1 MNQALAQ
8 LVEKV
13 TKENKD
19 LRFRLKDAE
28 FCDECHKSQ
37 QLD

>member
-19 LRFRLKDAE
+19 LRFKLKDVE
-28 FCDECHKSQ
+28 FCQECHQSQ
-37 QLD
+37 DMD